1 MKRIFLYAMMAAGVL
16 ASCSQSENEGLPQSE
31 PVDLTPSAD
40 VIQLSAAAPS
50 VTVSSTTRSAGTI
63 GGNAN
68 TITNTWSG
76 QKLYIYACQ
85 KDSKTGVT
93 MSDRIADLNTY
104 ALRNEEG
111 VVETGAKTSGVTWKN
126 NESRYFPRSGA
137 YDFFGYYGDDAVTG
151 EPMSEAIGGT
161 NVLYKNFII
170 TGSEDLMIAKAELSD
185 DDKAKLSA
193 DDYNK
198 AYSSYAARRG
208 VQPSMMFEHLLT
220 RLVFNIKGM
229 GTAKP
234 ENVYVQSIS
243 VKSKNAGKLVFV
255 YADNKNKGIQWT
267 TADAARVSLSLQ
279 ERAQDGI
286 TMQPLSDKKYYAS
299 ATDVSAPTTV
309 GEALLVEPGVASYEI
324 EVAVKQEED
333 KDGNIIPVDKQTE
346 TYKLVLKASDVKKDG
361 VPAGLTSFAASNSYN
376 VTIAVYGV
384 EKIELKAELGEWLEG
399 GDIDLNPDDTFTE

>member
-1 MKRIFLYAMMAAGVL
+1 MKRIFLYAIMAAGVL

-50 VTVSSTTRSAGTI
+50 VTVSSSTRSAGTI
-63 GGNAN
+63 GGDAN

-93 MSDRIADLNTY
+93 MSDRIADLSTY

-111 VVETGAKTSGVTWKN
+111 VVETGIKTSGVTWKD

-151 EPMSEAIGGT
+151 EPMSEVIGGT
-161 NVLYKNFII
+161 NVLYKNFTI
-170 TGSEDLMIAKAELSD
+170 TGTEDLMIAKAELSD

-208 VQPSMMFEHLLT
+208 VQPSMKFEHLLT

-229 GTAKP
+229 GAASP

-243 VKSKNAGKLVFV
+243 VKSKNEGKLVFV

-279 ERAQDGI
+279 ERVDGI
-286 TMQPLSDKKYYAS
+286 MSPLSDRTYYAS
-299 ATDVSAPTTV
+299 AADATTPTAV
-309 GEALLVEPGVASYEI
+309 GEALLVEPGVESYEI
-324 EVAVKQEED
+324 EVAVKQELD
-333 KDGNIIPVDKQTE
+333 KDGNAIPVDKQTE
-346 TYKLVLKASDVKKDG
+346 TYKLVLKASDVTKEG
-361 VPAGLTSFAASNSYN
+361 AAAGITSFAASNSYN

-384 EKIELKAELGEWLEG
+384 EKIELKAELGEWLNG
-399 GDIDLNPDDTFTE
+399 GDINLNPDDNFTE

>member
-16 ASCSQSENEGLPQSE
+16 ASCSQSENDGLPQSE

-50 VTVSSTTRSAGTI
+50 VTVSSSTRSAGTI

-104 ALRNEEG
+104 ALKNEEG
-111 VVETGAKTSGVTWKN
+111 TVETGTKTSGVTWRD

-151 EPMSEAIGGT
+151 EPMSEAMGGT
-161 NVLYKNFII
+161 NVLYKNFTI

-185 DDKAKLSA
+185 DDKEKLSA

-208 VQPSMMFEHLLT
+208 VQPSMKFEHLLT

-279 ERAQDGI
+279 EREDGV
-286 TMQPLSDKKYYAS
+286 MKPLSDRRYYAS
-299 ATDVSAPTTV
+299 AADATTPTTV
-309 GEALLVEPGVASYEI
+309 GEALLVEPGVESYEI
-324 EVAVKQEED
+324 EVAVKQELD
-333 KDGNIIPVDKQTE
+333 KDGNAMPEDKQTE
-346 TYKLVLKASDVKKDG
+346 TYELVLKASDVKKDG

-399 GDIDLNPDDTFTE
+399 GNIDLNPDDTFTE